1 MRNDLM
7 NGGNTSILVENTI
20 ESFRKILHEF
30 NEDVEN
36 VFNNFDKDDAHNST
50 NEEPNG
56 IEKKCQITHIAD
68 AQECLCYAIDV
79 DG

>member
-1 MRNDLM
+1 M
-7 NGGNTSILVENTI
+7 NGGNSSVLIESTI
-20 ESFRKILHEF
+20 ESFRKILHKF

-36 VFNNFDKDDAHNST
+36 VFDNFDKDDANDQHNST
-50 NEEPNG
+50 DEEPHG
-56 IEKKCQITHIAD
+56 IDKICQITHIAD